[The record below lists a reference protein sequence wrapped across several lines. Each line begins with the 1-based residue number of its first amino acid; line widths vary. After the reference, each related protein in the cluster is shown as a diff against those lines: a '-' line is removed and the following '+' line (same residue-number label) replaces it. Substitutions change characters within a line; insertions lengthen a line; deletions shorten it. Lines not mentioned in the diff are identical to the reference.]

1 MITLA
6 QEICCLDCKYA
17 HFYFSN
23 INSCFDKIVCQANG
37 NQNGWSGCSRYSTN
51 HYPLKHYS
59 YDNRFMDSITNI
71 FDGSQ
76 LRVGDICRQTLGR
89 MGQ

>member
-23 INSCFDKIVCQANG
+23 INSCFDKIACQANG
-37 NQNGWSGCSRYSTN
+37 NPNGWSGCSRYST
-51 HYPLKHYS
+51 KH
-59 YDNRFMDSITNI
+59 
-71 FDGSQ
+71 
-76 LRVGDICRQTLGR
+76 
-89 MGQ
+89 

>member
-1 MITLA
+1 MRTSISATLILA
-6 QEICCLDCKYA
+6 LTRLFVKLTATQTDGAVVVDIQQ
-17 HFYFSN
+17 N
-23 INSCFDKIVCQANG
+23 INPS
-37 NQNGWSGCSRYSTN
+37 
-51 HYPLKHYS
+51 KHYS

-76 LRVGDICRQTLGR
+76 LRIGDICRQTLGR